1 MSINGSSSTDFHNYC
16 DNKGPTLTIVQT
28 TKNKI
33 FGGFTPLNWDNSGGN
48 KIDKNNQTLIFSLD
62 LLKKYDLINKEKGA
76 IYCDKQYGPY
86 FGGRDFS
93 LESNMKKG
101 KTFSNKGTNFISNNN
116 LDMTGGKGNNES
128 FDISDFEVFKVI
140 Y

>member
-1 MSINGSSSTDFHNYC
+1 MSVNGSSSTDFHNYC

-33 FGGFTPLNWDNSGGN
+33 FGGFTPLNWDISGDHKCDN
-48 KIDKNNQTLIFSLD
+48 YNQTFIFSLD
-62 LLKKYDLINKEKGA
+62 LLKKFDLIKKEKSA
-76 IYCDKQYGPY
+76 IYCGKKYGPY

-93 LESNMKKG
+93 IESNMKKG
-101 KTFSNKGTNFISNNN
+101 ETYSNTGTNFISNNN
-116 LDMTGGKGNNES
+116 LDMTGGKGNNEF
-128 FDISDFEVFKVI
+128 FDIKDFEVFKVL